1 MKRLWRITRRDIERG
16 VDLFALK
23 KQTGNYDHYSLSE
36 DDLLLKD
43 CINESAISRQI
54 NAITKRRQNKKA
66 K

>member
-1 MKRLWRITRRDIERG
+1 MKRLWRITRRDMRRG

-23 KQTGNYDHYSLSE
+23 KQTGNYNHYSPAE

-43 CINESAISRQI
+43 CINELAISRQI
-54 NAITKRRQNKKA
+54 NAITKRRQKKKA